1 MAGSISPAS
10 SPRRVGFSDT
20 AAQALVEPAY
30 KVQQRPVWSCCYPST
45 STLRDPEAAS
55 LTRTHRG
62 CYPSLGVIQGYTRNS
77 LLSITPTYATGKNSE
92 VNPLED
98 FRFPST
104 VVPGIERKRDFLI
117 RPPPDNVCHG
127 KQALRERAGGVRSA
141 PIKKPRCRN
150 RSYLR
155 CVRGLR
161 RLVVS
166 LGSVLHGSAVL
177 KIFGDHSQS
186 ICFQD

>member
-1 MAGSISPAS
+1 MIVSLATITVDNRRLHWEPGCECSGTGKRRRGGGKEGPSRRGLVLSLTAQAAGSISPAS
-10 SPRRVGFSDT
+10 SPRRVGFSDA
-20 AAQALVEPAY
+20 AAQALVEPVD

-77 LLSITPTYATGKNSE
+77 LLSIAPTYATGKNSE

-117 RPPPDNVCHG
+117 RPPPDYVCFG
-127 KQALRERAGGVRSA
+127 KQAL
-141 PIKKPRCRN
+141 
-150 RSYLR
+150 
-155 CVRGLR
+155 
-161 RLVVS
+161 
-166 LGSVLHGSAVL
+166 
-177 KIFGDHSQS
+177 
-186 ICFQD
+186 